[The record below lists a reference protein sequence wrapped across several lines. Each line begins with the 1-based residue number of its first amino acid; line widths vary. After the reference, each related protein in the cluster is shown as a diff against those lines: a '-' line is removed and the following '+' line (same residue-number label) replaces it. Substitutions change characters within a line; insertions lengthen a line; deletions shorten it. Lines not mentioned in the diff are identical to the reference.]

1 VVATRED
8 TTTRQGAE
16 HEDVW
21 IHSACDMCFAACGI
35 IAHRRDGVVV
45 KIEGDPD
52 CPASGG
58 RLCAK
63 GQASLIGLYDPSRVT
78 KPLRRTNPDKGI
90 GVDPGWE
97 EISWDEALDL
107 LTEKLRAV
115 REDDPRKLVIST
127 FDGTALN
134 TWLRPAWGL
143 AFGTPNFNWHGYFCG
158 QYLHA
163 AMYLTNGSFHSD
175 FDIDHCTYAILL
187 GNQHGFGAGLN
198 ATHMAGRMAKA
209 RRRGMRVVVVDPIGT
224 NAAGKADEWVP
235 IRPGT
240 DGALILSMLDV
251 LLNERQVFD
260 AGFIAR
266 RTNGGYLVAD
276 DGSYIEDE
284 SGAPLVWD
292 SRTGG
297 AVRFDTDGADPAIV
311 GQFVVDGRPCRPA
324 FELLRD
330 RVRAYAPEVAER
342 ITTIPAATIRRIA
355 TEFGEAARIGSTIT
369 VDGRQLPYRPVAV
382 NIYRGAGAHRHGT
395 QTALAV
401 QTLNLV
407 VGAFYVP
414 GGHRGMNVVGPG
426 GKWQPGSNEDGLITP
441 PKEVGHGAEFYH
453 FEDRVPDDLGLSQL
467 FPLTTNR
474 AALYQINVADPEQFG
489 LPYEPEVLIVCRR
502 NLMMN
507 NVNPEQSAAMLRR
520 IPYIV
525 SFAIH
530 LDETAEFADL
540 VIPEIH
546 SLERFDLFPNSPILS
561 IAQSTGYYYWGL
573 RQPVAEPQNP
583 YWIEVLLEI
592 ADRLGFLG
600 DVYRLINQKWGLV
613 DPYRLDPTGHYSL
626 AEMYD
631 RRAKSQFGPE
641 RGLDWFREHGYHK
654 VTRTVDENYVGPL
667 INARFPLYFENMP
680 RAKEAVTSVAT
691 ALGHPDWETS
701 DYTALPD
708 WRPCPSFASPGQPED
723 GSPPFDLFVV
733 NFKVPFQSLSHT
745 TQNPWLTDMSVR
757 NPYAYKVLV
766 NTVTARRAGVTDGE
780 PVRVESEAGAV
791 TGIAKVTECI
801 HPEVIGIG
809 GVFGSWARG
818 KPIARRRGAHFNT
831 LLPLSTDRIDRVSS
845 GVDSCVR
852 VRISPARGA

>member
-1 VVATRED
+1 MVETR
-8 TTTRQGAE
+8 
-16 HEDVW
+16 EDVW

-35 IAHRRDGVVV
+35 LAHRRDGVVV

-78 KPLRRTNPDKGI
+78 VPLRRTNPDKGI
-90 GVDPGWE
+90 GVDPGWQ
-97 EISWDEALDL
+97 EISWDEALHL

-115 REDDPRKLVIST
+115 RDDDPRKLVIST
-127 FDGTALN
+127 FDGVALN

-175 FDIDHCTYAILL
+175 FDIDHCNYVILL

-198 ATHMAGRMAKA
+198 PTVMSRKMAQA
-209 RRRGMRVVVVDPIGT
+209 RRRGMRVVAVDPVGT

-240 DGALILSMLDV
+240 DGALILSMIDV
-251 LLNERQVFD
+251 LLNERRIFD
-260 AGFIAR
+260 REFIAR
-266 RTNGGYLVAD
+266 RTNGAYLVAD
-276 DGSYIEDE
+276 DGTYVKDPH
-284 SGAPLVWD
+284 SGTPLVWD
-292 SRTGG
+292 ERLDA
-297 AVRFDTDGADPAIV
+297 AVPFEAEGADSVIE
-311 GQFVVDGRPCRPA
+311 GSFVVDGRPCRPA
-324 FELLRD
+324 FVALREH
-330 RVRAYAPEVAER
+330 VRAYSPERAAA
-342 ITTIPAATIRRIA
+342 ITTVPAATIRRLA
-355 TEFGEAARIGSTIT
+355 TEFGEAARIGSTIM

-426 GKWQPGSNEDGLITP
+426 GRWKPGSTSEGLITP
-441 PKEVGHGAEFYH
+441 AKEVGHGAEFYH
-453 FEDRVPDDLGLSQL
+453 FEDRPPEDLGLSQL

-474 AALYQINVADPEQFG
+474 AALYQINLDDPAQFP
-489 LPYEPEVLIVCRR
+489 LPYQPEVLIVCRR

-507 NVNPEQSAAMLRR
+507 NVNPAQTERMLKR
-520 IPYIV
+520 IPFIV
-525 SFAIH
+525 AFSIH

-540 VIPEIH
+540 VLPEVH

-561 IAQSTGYYYWGL
+561 IAQSTGTYYWGL
-573 RQPVAEPQNP
+573 RQPVVEPQNR
-583 YWIEVLLEI
+583 YWIEVLLEV
-592 ADRLGFLG
+592 ADRLDFLG
-600 DVYRLINQKWGLV
+600 DVYKLLNQKWGLV
-613 DPYRLDPTGHYSL
+613 DPYRLDPTERYTM
-626 AEMYD
+626 AELYD

-641 RGLDWFREHGYHK
+641 RGLDWFREHGYHT
-654 VTRTVDENYVGPL
+654 VARTVDETYTGPL
-667 INARFPLYFENMP
+667 IDARFPLYYENVP
-680 RAKEAVTSVAT
+680 RAKEAVETVAT
-691 ALGHPDWETS
+691 ALGHPDWDTS

-708 WRPCPSFASPGQPED
+708 WRPCPAFEPAPPPAD
-723 GSPPFDLFVV
+723 GGRPFDLFVV

-745 TQNPWLTDMSVR
+745 TQNPWLTDMSIR
-757 NPYAYKVLV
+757 NPYAFKVLV
-766 NTVTARRAGVTDGE
+766 NTVTARRAGVVDGAH
-780 PVRVESEAGAV
+780 VRVESEAGSV
-791 TGIAKVTECI
+791 VGIAKVTECV
-801 HPEVIGIG
+801 HPEVVGIG

-818 KPIARRRGAHFNT
+818 KPIARGRGVHFNT
-831 LLPLSTDRIDRVSS
+831 LLPLTTDRIDRVSS
-845 GVDSCVR
+845 GVDSCIR
-852 VRISPARGA
+852 VRITPVT